1 MNKAK
6 KLAVNGGEKTIPV
19 PMKGRGN
26 IGSEEREAVLVLMDE
41 CIKSGNMFGYQ
52 GAQEEAFCKEFA
64 QFLGGGFADGVNSG
78 TNSVYVAIK
87 ALQLPTFSEV
97 IVGCMTDPGGIM
109 PIVLNNCIPI
119 VADTMLGSFNT
130 GVAMIEPLI
139 TERTRAIVVAHI
151 GGEPVNM
158 PEIMALAKKHNLK
171 VVEDCAQSHMAK
183 INGQNVGTFGDVGAF
198 SLMFGKHMC
207 TGGQGGAV
215 FTKSEEMY
223 WDIRRAADR
232 GKPFN
237 LPAGSTNVIPAINC
251 NMDEIHAVIGRVQ
264 IKKLPDIVARRK
276 AFVKL
281 LVKKGMDKLKV
292 VKIPELAAWADHCY
306 WWWKLRIDSSAL
318 NCGRDEFCAALVAE
332 GLSINPSYRGALPAS
347 MTWFQNRTGKFPWN
361 APQYKGDP
369 RQEFHCPNANKSV
382 EDHFILFMYESWG
395 EAEADAILKAIHKV
409 EAVLAK

>member
-1 MNKAK
+1 
-6 KLAVNGGEKTIPV
+6 
-19 PMKGRGN
+19 MKGRGN

-158 PEIMALAKKHNLK
+158 PEIMALAKKHN
-171 VVEDCAQSHMAK
+171 
-183 INGQNVGTFGDVGAF
+183 
-198 SLMFGKHMC
+198 
-207 TGGQGGAV
+207 
-215 FTKSEEMY
+215 
-223 WDIRRAADR
+223 
-232 GKPFN
+232 
-237 LPAGSTNVIPAINC
+237 
-251 NMDEIHAVIGRVQ
+251 MDEIHAVIGRVQ

-276 AFVKL
+276 AFVRL
-281 LVKKGMDKLKV
+281 LIKKGMDKLKV

-347 MTWFQNRTGKFPWN
+347 MTWFQNRTEKFPWN